1 MATLLTDA
9 EAASLGPGKYRIDG
23 VKGLYLRKSSN
34 GAGFFY
40 LRYSDAGRRPELTLG
55 LYPEFSL
62 VEARAAASEARRH
75 LARGEPV
82 SCLYRKQLSQRRMD
96 QEHRTADKHLA
107 QETMPVLR
115 EWKDLSL
122 TVFDKNGKP
131 DEQQVQRFALIAN
144 ALLLLQADAKKL
156 TMEMTDD
163 GTFRMTVGDSSLFDG
178 RIHPDDNSLQVHS
191 KERGHHGS

>member
-23 VKGLYLRKSSN
+23 VKGLYLKKSSD
-34 GAGFFY
+34 GAGFYY
-40 LRYSDAGRRPELTLG
+40 LRYSDAGRRPELTLC

-62 VEARAAASEARRH
+62 AEARASATEARRN
-75 LARGEPV
+75 LAHGEPV

-96 QEHRTADKHLA
+96 QEHRIDDKRLA
-107 QETMPVLR
+107 QEVVPVLR

-178 RIHPDDNSLQVHS
+178 RIHPDGNSLQVHS